1 MILNKIKTTA
11 VCASLLMAVGC
22 TSDFNETNTNPTGI
36 TAKELEQDFYNI
48 KGPLAPMFTGIFNTT
63 HWKYQLQQNLNAD
76 LWSGYMGTPTGF
88 AGGSNNSNYNYV
100 DGWNGFIWSLGYT
113 DVMANA
119 LKVEREAKGKFDEF
133 YALSLVLKV
142 EAMHRMTDVFGP
154 IVYSKFG
161 ATTATVEYDSQ
172 EAVYMQ
178 MFKELDFAVAEFD
191 RQITKAGPNT
201 IASSDISTYGGD
213 YKQWS
218 KYANS
223 LRLRLAIR
231 LVKIA
236 PGVAKAEAE
245 KAVSQKY
252 GVMTSNKDLCKL
264 VIANYID
271 PLYTISEAWGDI
283 RMGADMESI
292 MGGYND
298 PRLAVYF
305 TKSAD
310 FPTQYRGV
318 RSGITIKAKADRTGM
333 SKLGSIVSKN
343 EKVLMTTAE
352 VYFLRAEG
360 ALRGWNMGGTA
371 EELYKTG
378 IKTSFAQHGAD
389 GSDAYIADNVKVAA
403 NFVDVINHDYD
414 KAGVNNVRV
423 AWDAPLDANTNE
435 VKLQKIIT
443 QKWIANFPEGQEAW
457 SEYRRTGYPKLFKAD
472 VNNSG
477 GKISTEFGPRRI
489 NFVQSEKD
497 GNPGGVATGL
507 AKLGG
512 PDNGGTRL
520 WWDTTGSNF

>member
-1 MILNKIKTTA
+1 MILNKLKTTA
-11 VCASLLMAVGC
+11 ICASMLMAVSC
-22 TSDFNETNTNPTGI
+22 TSDFNEINTNPTGV

-76 LWSGYMGTPTGF
+76 LWSGYMATPTPF
-88 AGGSNNSNYNYV
+88 AGGSNNSNYNYIN
-100 DGWNGFIWSLGYT
+100 GWNNFIWTLGYS

-119 LKVEREAKGKFDEF
+119 LKVKRETKDKNFANEF

-161 ATTATVEYDSQ
+161 ETTATIEYDSQ
-172 EAVYMQ
+172 QEVYNQ
-178 MFKELDFAVAEFD
+178 MFAELDEAVAEFD
-191 RQITKAGPNT
+191 KQLALGGANT
-201 IASSDISTYGGD
+201 IASSDISTYGGS
-213 YKQWS
+213 YEQWA
-218 KYANS
+218 KYASS
-223 LRLRLAIR
+223 LRLRLAMRI
-231 LVKIA
+231 VKINPA
-236 PGVAKAEAE
+236 LAKTQAE
-245 KAVSQKY
+245 KAIAH
-252 GVMTSNKDLCKL
+252 GVMTSNKDICKL
-264 VIANYID
+264 IIANYID
-271 PLYTISEAWGDI
+271 PLYTISESWGDI

-298 PRLAVYF
+298 PRLGVYF

-310 FPTQYRGV
+310 FPTKYRGV
-318 RSGITIKAKADRTGM
+318 RSGIAIDAKSDRTGM
-333 SKLGSIVSKN
+333 SKLGPIVTKN

-360 ALRGWNMGGTA
+360 VLRGWNMSGTA
-371 EELYKTG
+371 EALYKEG
-378 IKTSFAQHGAD
+378 VKLSFAQHGAD
-389 GSDAYIADNVKVAA
+389 GSDAYLADDVKMAA
-403 NFVDVINHDYD
+403 DYVDPI
-414 KAGVNNVRV
+414 KAIYNKTGVNNVTV
-423 AWDAPLDANTNE
+423 AWNEAATSE

-477 GKISTEFGPRRI
+477 GTIDSNFGPRRI
-489 NFVQSEKD
+489 NFAQSEKD
-497 GNPGGVATGL
+497 GNPGGVATGV

-520 WWDTTGSNF
+520 WWDTTGPNF